1 MAENRSHGVQERISH
16 YTRKQLAYLAMFG
29 LLAGWLGL
37 GGAASLTAALTGRW
51 TNASGNWRNNKVDN
65 IFLEI
70 LFFSGLTLS
79 FLMIVESAGMGAAG
93 RWLLKQIKRAYHAV
107 F

>member
-1 MAENRSHGVQERISH
+1 
-16 YTRKQLAYLAMFG
+16 
-29 LLAGWLGL
+29 
-37 GGAASLTAALTGRW
+37 
-51 TNASGNWRNNKVDN
+51 VDN